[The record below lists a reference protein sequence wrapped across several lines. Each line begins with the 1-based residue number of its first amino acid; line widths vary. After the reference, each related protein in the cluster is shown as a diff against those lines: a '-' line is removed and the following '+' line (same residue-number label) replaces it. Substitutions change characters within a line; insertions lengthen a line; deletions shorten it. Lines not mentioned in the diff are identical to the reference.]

1 MALCVESKPL
11 KSGLSY
17 TEPVLVVS
25 EQQDSVCTTYYLVEA
40 DDLQSQLSS
49 TEVAIL
55 FSAAAL
61 LYAVVF
67 VFKLS
72 RRQFG
77 F

>member
-1 MALCVESKPL
+1 MALCVNAVSDNGIGAIDNDSLLLVISK
-11 KSGLSY
+11 SD
-17 TEPVLVVS
+17 TC
-25 EQQDSVCTTYYLVEA
+25 DFYLIETK
-40 DDLQSQLSS
+40 DLNGQLSA